1 MYNRDELLVKIAVMF
16 YEEDRT
22 KTDIARE
29 LGISRPTV
37 NSLLAEAKEERIVE
51 IRIQHPDKI
60 TLDKKRK
67 LSAVFTHTKI
77 HIVSTNGNINNPK
90 EAVGE
95 LGARLLEAK
104 LPSVSSIGLG
114 WGTSLRAVIDAF
126 SYNNN
131 PQLSV
136 IPMIGG
142 AGFFDIEIHSN
153 LLAFRLAQK
162 QNCRAEYL
170 SAPAV
175 ADSLE
180 DKEAFIRSELVR
192 TILTKAKKVDIAVVG
207 IGNPFT
213 NKNYLDLG
221 YLSNGDLKDLNREGA
236 CGDILTT
243 FFDKDMHATESPIA
257 NKMIGLSLSDLKN
270 IGCVFAVA
278 SDKEKAL
285 PTTALL
291 KHEVLDEIVIS
302 ESLADEIAKIN
313 NIEF

>member
-1 MYNRDELLVKIAVMF
+1 M
-16 YEEDRT
+16 
-22 KTDIARE
+22 
-29 LGISRPTV
+29 
-37 NSLLAEAKEERIVE
+37 
-51 IRIQHPDKI
+51 
-60 TLDKKRK
+60 
-67 LSAVFTHTKI
+67 
-77 HIVSTNGNINNPK
+77 
-90 EAVGE
+90 
-95 LGARLLEAK
+95 
-104 LPSVSSIGLG
+104 
-114 WGTSLRAVIDAF
+114 
-126 SYNNN
+126 
-131 PQLSV
+131 
-136 IPMIGG
+136 
-142 AGFFDIEIHSN
+142 
-153 LLAFRLAQK
+153 
-162 QNCRAEYL
+162 
-170 SAPAV
+170 
-175 ADSLE
+175 
-180 DKEAFIRSELVR
+180 R